1 MSKQMNPQGK
11 KQLDHQRL
19 EKLYYDFKKNQM
31 KKKDL
36 LKNVEKEEGITFK
49 PKLTE
54 TSYNPKDNFIE
65 RNEKFL
71 DNKRIN
77 IEIMRKMEIE
87 MGRTNIKYS
96 QTEVESV
103 VKNIE
108 ERLYKPAVKKQLKKS
123 NLQENQFSKIKKL
136 SSLNEEGDQI
146 ASEGR
151 KIGRG
156 GEYNFIKDLNSDEE

>member
-1 MSKQMNPQGK
+1 MNPQGK

-36 LKNVEKEEGITFK
+36 QKNVEKEEGITFK

-54 TSYNPKDNFIE
+54 TNYNPKDNFIE

-77 IEIMRKMEIE
+77 IEIMRKMESE
-87 MGRTNIKYS
+87 MGKSNIKYS

-103 VKNIE
+103 VKSIE
-108 ERLYKPAVKKQLKKS
+108 ERLYRPAVQKQLKKG
-123 NLQENQFSKIKKL
+123 NLQENQFSKLKKI
-136 SSLNEEGDQI
+136 SCINDEGDNMQ
-146 ASEGR
+146 SEGR
-151 KIGRG
+151 RVGKG

>member
-1 MSKQMNPQGK
+1 MNPQGK

-36 LKNVEKEEGITFK
+36 LKYVEKEEGITFK

-54 TSYNPKDNFIE
+54 TNYNPKDNFIE

-77 IEIMRKMEIE
+77 IEIMRKMETE
-87 MGRTNIKYS
+87 MGKSNIKYS
-96 QTEVESV
+96 QTEVESA
-103 VKNIE
+103 VKSIE
-108 ERLYKPAVKKQLKKS
+108 ERLYKPAVQKQLKKG
-123 NLQENQFSKIKKL
+123 NLIENQFSKMKKL
-136 SSLNEEGDQI
+136 SSLNDDGEQL
-146 ASEGR
+146 ASGGG
-151 KIGRG
+151 KINKGA
-156 GEYNFIKDLNSDEE
+156 EYNFIKDLNSDEE